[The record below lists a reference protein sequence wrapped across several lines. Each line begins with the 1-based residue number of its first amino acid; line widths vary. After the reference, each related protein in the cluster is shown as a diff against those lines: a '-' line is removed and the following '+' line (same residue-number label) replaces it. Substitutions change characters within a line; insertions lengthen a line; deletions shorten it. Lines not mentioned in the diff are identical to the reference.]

1 MDFTIPIT
9 GGTVTI
15 AIGTVIWYFAR
26 ERITEARNKRNAVE
40 SLLTSH
46 IALCNE
52 KAVGQVRLEGQ
63 VERICERVD
72 ELREAA
78 VKHEERFDRM
88 YEKIDNLTEVIVAK
102 RTI

>member
-26 ERITEARNKRNAVE
+26 ERMTEARNKRNAIE
-40 SLLTSH
+40 SLLESH
-46 IALCNE
+46 IRLCNE
-52 KAVGQVRLEGQ
+52 KAVGHARLEEQ
-63 VERICERVD
+63 VESICERVD
-72 ELREAA
+72 ELRE
-78 VKHEERFDRM
+78 VSTKQEERFERI
-88 YEKIDNLTEVIVAK
+88 YEKLDHLTEVIVAK